1 MVSVLAPANPKTP
14 TTAPMPVSAHDL
26 RRTPIIKGL
35 NDSRLVQYAAELFA
49 MEDDIIGLID
59 ETRPTHPE
67 ASKQLTDVLGYLVAA
82 HVALKDATDW
92 PVPLR

>member
-1 MVSVLAPANPKTP
+1 MTKQ
-14 TTAPMPVSAHDL
+14 
-26 RRTPIIKGL
+26 I

-49 MEDDIIGLID
+49 MEDDVIRLIE
-59 ETRPTHPE
+59 ETRANHPE

-82 HVALKDATDW
+82 HVALKDIADW